1 MGAHGTRRNAKR
13 ARGIPA
19 EAGSRTALAYRAIK
33 EEILGNVLHA
43 GDAVPMERFVRELR
57 LSRTPVREAI
67 LQLSKEGFIDVR
79 PRMGTFVSHLDL
91 RQIQEM
97 YEVRSLIEG
106 HAARLATELIPPQT
120 LAALED
126 ELRAQ
131 KTEGEI
137 DAKAISEAGQNV
149 HRLVVNCCGNRVL
162 AQMILSLQD
171 HFTRFRKLSLQIPEK
186 TLSSHREHLE
196 IVAALKCGDGGLA
209 ELLVHRHHQHA
220 AQYLLESLLR
230 RSSDA
235 DGPRLTVAV
244 GD

>member
-1 MGAHGTRRNAKR
+1 MSTNGRRRDSKR
-13 ARGIPA
+13 ARAIPVA
-19 EAGSRTALAYRAIK
+19 IGSRTAQAYRVIK
-33 EEILGNVLHA
+33 DEILSNRLHA
-43 GDAVPMERFVRELR
+43 GDAVPMERFVRELG
-57 LSRTPVREAI
+57 LSRTPVREAV
-67 LQLSKEGFIDVR
+67 LQLAKDGFIDVR

-106 HAARLATELIPPQT
+106 HAARLATELIPPQA

-137 DAKAISEAGQNV
+137 DSKAISEAGQNV
-149 HRLVVNCCGNRVL
+149 HRLVVDSCGNQVL

-186 TLSSHREHLE
+186 VLSSHREHLE
-196 IVAALKCGDGGLA
+196 IVDALKRRDGGLA
-209 ELLVHRHHQHA
+209 ERLVHKHHQHA

-230 RSSDA
+230 RSADA
-235 DGPRLTVAV
+235 RGPRLTVAI